1 MNARSRRLC
10 VALVA
15 SLLSVPA
22 LAWAQNPE
30 TVTQFVGS
38 SDLDAMKYRH
48 LWLAYGVIWLLIM
61 AFVARTARRQS
72 ELKKDLDLLSSRVD
86 DMEKNRE

>member
-1 MNARSRRLC
+1 MNARTRRLG
-10 VALVA
+10 VAIVA
-15 SLLSVPA
+15 SLLCLPA
-22 LAWAQNPE
+22 LAWAQNTEP
-30 TVTQFVGS
+30 VSQFAANT
-38 SDLDAMKYRH
+38 DLDAMKYRH

-72 ELKKDLDLLSSRVD
+72 ELKKDLDLLSARVD